1 MLCQP
6 LEDSLKR
13 KENFIKVLN
22 GPILVTIKNNH
33 NQADLHLWL
42 IQFSFIY
49 TALNHNKY
57 YFIALLIPNSK
68 HNISTV
74 NIYTGASQ

>member
-1 MLCQP
+1 MCLCQP
-6 LEDSLKR
+6 LEDSLQR
-13 KENFIKVLN
+13 KEDFIKVLN
-22 GPILVTIKNNH
+22 GPILLTINKKINN

-49 TALNHNKY
+49 TALNHK
-57 YFIALLIPNSK
+57 YFIALLK

-74 NIYTGASQ
+74 SIYM